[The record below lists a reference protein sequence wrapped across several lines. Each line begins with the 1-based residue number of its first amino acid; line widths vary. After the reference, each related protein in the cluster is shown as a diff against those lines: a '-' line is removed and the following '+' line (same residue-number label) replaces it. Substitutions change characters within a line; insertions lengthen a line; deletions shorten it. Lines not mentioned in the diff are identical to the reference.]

1 MICPRCGNRQW
12 TDQILVTGNKAWC
25 SKCGLTGY
33 IDIFLTNTP
42 IQQGPI
48 MSQRYNEMGDIPH
61 CQEDKHRS
69 FTPHPNPDPN
79 QNMIFGPNGA
89 DSRVNSFA
97 PPFVPPETVE
107 IPFPPSDLTDI
118 LLQQRQKDQ
127 QQKDAEVL
135 AQGGTQ
141 FETGAVRSSDK
152 ANVRYDLIS
161 PIGMRRLAETM
172 EEGRQ
177 KYGYFN
183 WERGM
188 PIGDI
193 LNHALAHIYTYLS
206 GVESGEDDLAHAAW
220 NLFAAMHMEETH
232 PHLNHQLR
240 PHHPINKKDVSIEK

>member
-1 MICPRCGNRQW
+1 MCPKCYNRQW
-12 TDQILVTGNKAWC
+12 SHQILVTGTKAWC
-25 SKCGLTGY
+25 SKCGYVDQIKL
-33 IDIFLTNTP
+33 FLTNTGNP
-42 IQQGPI
+42 
-48 MSQRYNEMGDIPH
+48 MSD
-61 CQEDKHRS
+61 DKAYE
-69 FTPHPNPDPN
+69 N
-79 QNMIFGPNGA
+79 IFGPNGKHTLTPLNRQEVEQA
-89 DSRVNSFA
+89 LKQIGPPETNSFA
-97 PPFVPPETVE
+97 PPFNPGQQIE
-107 IPFPPSDLTDI
+107 IPYPI
-118 LLQQRQKDQ
+118 IGE
-127 QQKDAEVL
+127 KDAEIL

-193 LNHALAHIYTYLS
+193 LNHAIAHIYAYLA
-206 GVESGEDDLAHAAW
+206 GEPTGEDDLAHAAW

-232 PHLNHQLR
+232 PNLQHQLR
-240 PHHPINKKDVSIEK
+240 PEHPINKKDTSSC

>member
-1 MICPRCGNRQW
+1 MICPKCGNIQW
-12 TDQILVTGNKAWC
+12 TYQILVTGRNAWC
-25 SKCGLTGY
+25 SKCGHVNEVST
-33 IDIFLTNTP
+33 FLPKGNPMNTNKT
-42 IQQGPI
+42 
-48 MSQRYNEMGDIPH
+48 
-61 CQEDKHRS
+61 
-69 FTPHPNPDPN
+69 N
-79 QNMIFGPNGA
+79 Q
-89 DSRVNSFA
+89 FA
-97 PPFVPPETVE
+97 PPINPEDKAWENFNTTIVG
-107 IPFPPSDLTDI
+107 
-118 LLQQRQKDQ
+118 QKDS
-127 QQKDAEVL
+127 EIL

-193 LNHALAHIYTYLS
+193 LNHAIAHIYAYLQ
-206 GVESGEDDLAHAAW
+206 GKPTGEDDLAHAAW

-232 PHLNHQLR
+232 PELQHQLR
-240 PHHPINKKDVSIEK
+240 PNHPINTKDTV